1 MALGTK
7 YFILNR
13 ESDWQERSFI
23 ENFSFQDDV
32 IRSNIDNAANS
43 VYISFFDSMEPETV
57 WHRLRMDSQMPQ
69 NAQMRVRIYP
79 SDDLKINISDDID
92 YGNSKHM
99 LLDEYMLSKDI
110 DSGMKLNVLDELG
123 AKVFNNIE
131 DVVLYEFKGRYLC
144 IALEVI
150 NYSSEPVEIKKLK
163 IEYPRLSFVD
173 YLPQMYRGGVDK
185 NTFLSRFLS
194 VFQSIYV
201 DFGDKIDSTS
211 EILDPKSVS
220 LEFLDWLTEW
230 FSIENTYVWGEERL
244 RDLLKKSVEIYKKK
258 GTKKALQEII
268 ETYIGVTPIIVE
280 QFSVT
285 DNDYYNESKSH
296 IENLYGSDRYT
307 FTVIISSKETISPET
322 YIELLRIINMMK
334 PIDSICNLVILN
346 NEIYLDHHCY
356 LGINTY
362 AAKSE
367 NIVLDNDSGPDGSGS
382 MFLTGTQ
389 SI

>member
-268 ETYIGVTPIIVE
+268 
-280 QFSVT
+280 
-285 DNDYYNESKSH
+285 
-296 IENLYGSDRYT
+296 
-307 FTVIISSKETISPET
+307 
-322 YIELLRIINMMK
+322 
-334 PIDSICNLVILN
+334 
-346 NEIYLDHHCY
+346 
-356 LGINTY
+356 
-362 AAKSE
+362 
-367 NIVLDNDSGPDGSGS
+367 
-382 MFLTGTQ
+382 
-389 SI
+389 